1 MSANTFVTAAAPF
14 IDSGNTAWVLAAA
27 ALVLFMTPGLA
38 LFYGGMVRTKSVLNM
53 MMMSFITMGTVGT
66 VWILWGYSETFG
78 NDVGGG
84 LIGNPFEHFGL
95 SGVLS
100 AIYGYVPA
108 DAAAGTAASGG
119 IPGGAF
125 VAFQV
130 VFAIIAVALV
140 SGAVADRAKF
150 TTWTAFTVVWATL
163 VYFPAAHWVFAFNGF
178 AAETGGWIANQAQ
191 GLFLGG
197 VGAYDFA
204 GGTAIH
210 INAGVAGL
218 ALAIL
223 LRGRVG
229 WPKEAMRPHNLTLVM
244 IGAGILWF
252 GWFGFNAGSA
262 LSAGTLAAGVWVNT
276 LGATATAML
285 GWLVTEKIRDGH
297 ATSLGAASGVVAGL
311 VAITPACATVS
322 PWGALVIGLAAGVG
336 CALAVGLKFRFG
348 FDDSLDVV
356 GVHLVG
362 GLIGTLLIGLLAD
375 ATNSPTGTA
384 GLKMNDGLFFGGG
397 FGQLGAQAIGAFA
410 VLIYSFIVTF
420 AIGWVLHQTM
430 GFTIAKDD
438 EVSGIDLLEHA
449 ETAYDLASFGGSRAG
464 TGGGGFVASRTQ
476 SVTTELTAELTAEPT
491 TMELTTMEPT
501 TKEEATR

>member
-1 MSANTFVTAAAPF
+1 MSALTFVTADAPF
-14 IDSGNTAWVLAAA
+14 TDSGNTAWVLAAA

-66 VWILWGYSETFG
+66 VWILWGYSETFA

-84 LIGNPFEHFGL
+84 LLGNPFEHFGL
-95 SGVLS
+95 TGVLD

-108 DAAAGTAASGG
+108 DAAAGTAAAGG

-140 SGAVADRAKF
+140 SGAIADRAKF
-150 TTWTAFTVVWATL
+150 VTWTVFTVIWATL
-163 VYFPAAHWVFAFNGF
+163 VYFPAAHWVFAFSGF
-178 AAETGGWIANQAQ
+178 AAETGGWIANKAD

-197 VGAYDFA
+197 AGAYDFA

-223 LRGRVG
+223 LRKRVG
-229 WPKEAMRPHNLTLVM
+229 WPKEPMRPHNLTLVM

-262 LSAGTLAAGVWVNT
+262 LSAGTLASGVWVNT
-276 LGATATAML
+276 LGATCTAML
-285 GWLVTEKIRDGH
+285 GWLITEKIRDGH

-322 PWGALVIGLAAGVG
+322 PWGALVVGLAAGVG

-362 GLIGTLLIGLLAD
+362 GLIGTLLIGFLAD

-384 GLKMNDGLFFGGG
+384 GLKMNDGLLFGGG
-397 FGQLGAQAIGAFA
+397 FGQLWAQTLGAVA
-410 VLIYSFIVTF
+410 VLVYSFVVTF
-420 AIGWVLHQTM
+420 AIGWVLHKTM
-430 GFTIAKDD
+430 GFTISEEE

-449 ETAYDLASFGGSRAG
+449 ETAYDLGSFTGGSRSLPSSG
-464 TGGGGFVASRTQ
+464 IVAERTRQ
-476 SVTTELTAELTAEPT
+476 PVADEPSS
-491 TMELTTMEPT
+491 
-501 TKEEATR
+501 KEGASA